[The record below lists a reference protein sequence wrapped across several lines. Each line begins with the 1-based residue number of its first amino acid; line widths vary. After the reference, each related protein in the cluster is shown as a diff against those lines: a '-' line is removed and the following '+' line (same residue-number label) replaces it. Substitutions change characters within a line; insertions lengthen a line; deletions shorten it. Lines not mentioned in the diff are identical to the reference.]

1 MKIFLER
8 KATTQGGRDG
18 RIFDTASGLE
28 LQLSKPV
35 EMGGT
40 PNKNTNPE
48 EIFSIGYSSC
58 FASSLEFLLQN
69 SETTYE
75 DISVTV
81 NTKLVPDGQSGF
93 KFQVEVTAR
102 VKGLDKNTEKAFID
116 KAYHFCPYSKAIQ
129 GNVEVTFK

>member
-18 RIFDTASGLE
+18 RIFDTESGLE

-40 PNKNTNPE
+40 PNTNTNPE

>member
-18 RIFDTASGLE
+18 HIFDTASGLE
-28 LQLSKPV
+28 LKLSKPV

-69 SETTYE
+69 SGTSYE
-75 DISVTV
+75 DIKVTV

-93 KFQVEVTAR
+93 KFQLDVKAR
-102 VKGLDKNTEKAFID
+102 VKGLDKDTEKTFIEKAFN
-116 KAYHFCPYSKAIQ
+116 FCPYSKAIK
-129 GNVEVTFK
+129 GNVEVTFS

>member
-48 EIFSIGYSSC
+48 EIFSVGYSSC